1 VSFTRN
7 ASQKTDYSGGAKSA
21 GVNTTAS
28 ITADTRRPREETT
41 VMKKVIAQLE
51 ASSRNTVPNAKGG
64 KQKVSSQNI
73 PLMETDFVIGAKTAS
88 VSINADITGKT
99 EALQNTSDM
108 KNDIGLL
115 IE

>member
-1 VSFTRN
+1 MSFTRN

-28 ITADTRRPREETT
+28 ITTDTRRPREETT

-64 KQKVSSQNI
+64 EQKVSSENI
-73 PLMETDFVIGAKTAS
+73 PLIETDFVIGAMNVRESTNAS
-88 VSINADITGKT
+88 T
-99 EALQNTSDM
+99 TS
-108 KNDIGLL
+108 
-115 IE
+115 